1 MTERKAGERP
11 ARKPAKQP
19 GDIGSIPPIVPAR
32 DEVASRQKARNGGRG
47 RRGNGKSGGGA
58 GLLARLFI
66 TVSLAVAG
74 VACGWAWQ
82 LQQELDSAE
91 QLMARY
97 EERISDLEDRLSDTD
112 EGMNQSAAAM
122 AVKVKELYSE
132 VDKLWASAWRR
143 NKAAIAELE
152 KSRDELNSK
161 VATLTQTDSKYS
173 NQLQALGTDI
183 QKLRAVAGDLERL
196 ITTADANQA
205 LLERL
210 GDDVS
215 RATLELARVQ
225 KRMDTTEEWQAS
237 VDGFRKQVNQSL
249 IQLRQSMSAAPSS
262 APGAQ

>member
-1 MTERKAGERP
+1 MTEKKAGPTRQG
-11 ARKPAKQP
+11 PAKQP
-19 GDIGSIPPIVPAR
+19 GDIGNIPPIVPAR
-32 DEVASRQKARNGGRG
+32 DEVASRQNARKTGRGGRNGGSG
-47 RRGNGKSGGGA
+47 GGGGA

-82 LQQELDSAE
+82 LQQELDRAE
-91 QLMARY
+91 VLMGRY
-97 EERISDLEDRLSDTD
+97 EARISDLEDRLSDTD
-112 EGMNQSAAAM
+112 EGMNQSATAM
-122 AVKVKELYSE
+122 AVKIKELYSE

-143 NKAAIAELE
+143 NKAAIADLE

-161 VATLTQTDSKYS
+161 VANLTQTDSKYS
-173 NQLQALGTDI
+173 SQLQALGSDI
-183 QKLRAVAGDLERL
+183 TKLRAVASDLERL
-196 ITTADANQA
+196 VTTADANQA

-237 VDGFRKQVNQSL
+237 VDGFRKQVNQSI
-249 IQLRQSMSAAPSS
+249 IQLRQSIGAAPAS